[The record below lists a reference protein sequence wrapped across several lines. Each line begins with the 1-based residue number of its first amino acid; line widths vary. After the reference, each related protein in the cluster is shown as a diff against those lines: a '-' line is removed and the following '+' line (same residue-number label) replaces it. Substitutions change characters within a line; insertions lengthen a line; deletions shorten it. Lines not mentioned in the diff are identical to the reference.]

1 MGEPSPVRAFLVGP
15 TGVGKTDVAL
25 IVAKELGAEIINIDS
40 RQIYRRLE
48 TATAKPTLAQRRAV
62 RHHLVDFL
70 DPSDRCSAGRF
81 AEMVSGVLADLARRG
96 VTALAV
102 GGAGL
107 YVDACLGR
115 FHPLPA
121 ADDRLREGYRKVA
134 DREGAEALHRRLQ
147 DLDPATA
154 ERLAPRDTQRV
165 IRALEVAESTG
176 LPLSE
181 RFKQAA
187 LALCPPETPLFYLTR
202 ERREL
207 YARIESRCLAMVAAG
222 LPEEVRDLLEGGLS
236 LASPGLK
243 TLGYSEWGM
252 WVNGRIDREA
262 AMELFIRNSRRYA
275 KRQETWFRNRHP
287 GRIEVK
293 VLAGEAP
300 EETARRVLDALEK
313 APLPPPAGRLTPE
326 PDGPNL

>member
-1 MGEPSPVRAFLVGP
+1 MMGGEASACPVRAFVVGP

-48 TATAKPTLAQRRAV
+48 TATAKPTIAQRRKIP
-62 RHHLVDFL
+62 HHLVDFL
-70 DPSDRCSAGRF
+70 DPSERCSAGRF
-81 AEMVSGVLADLARRG
+81 AEMVRAVMDDLTQRG
-96 VTALAV
+96 VPGLAV

-121 ADDRLREGYRKVA
+121 ADDRLREEYLA
-134 DREGAEALHRRLQ
+134 LLDREGAGALHQRLQ
-147 DLDPATA
+147 DVDPATA
-154 ERLAPRDTQRV
+154 GRLAPRDTQRV

-181 RFKQAA
+181 RFKQPA
-187 LALCPPETPLFYLTR
+187 LSLCPPETPLFYLTR
-202 ERREL
+202 DRREI
-207 YARIESRCLAMVAAG
+207 YARIESRCRAMVAAG
-222 LPEEVRDLLEGGLS
+222 LPEEVRDLLESGLS

-252 WVNGRIDREA
+252 WVDGRIDRES

-275 KRQETWFRNRHP
+275 KRQETWFRNRHAE
-287 GRIEVK
+287 RIEIKVPPDEIPQQTAER
-293 VLAGEAP
+293 VLA
-300 EETARRVLDALEK
+300 AL
-313 APLPPPAGRLTPE
+313 R
-326 PDGPNL
+326 